1 MGLTNLND
9 LYNSAETLPP
19 WLNQDTMRFAMQT
32 TLEDHKTI
40 RRRWSSGFEGNA
52 GSNIDAVMQ
61 EFRMNGSDTPYDPED
76 VHNIVDPSLQDAG
89 LLGLGPPSSYLR
101 QKSWPAPD
109 STPCT
114 RLPRYTPMPDYI
126 IGSSDEESLSS
137 ETLTEQQ
144 RQVLSTIPTA
154 VLYHL
159 LRDLEKTRVQEK
171 MKKTEI
177 ECRFCR
183 NNGEREQ
190 YYRTH
195 WLRVEGRVTC
205 PVLRALVCRQCG
217 AHGDRAHTLKY
228 CPLTSPAQRKK
239 SAAMMQSL
247 RLASSRRRNKLPSDD
262 NAGDY
267 VVFGEFSQNLLR
279 DGALCNPYEFPL
291 DPMWAALEK
300 KLMR

>member
-1 MGLTNLND
+1 MGPTNLND
-9 LYNSAETLPP
+9 LYNSIETLPQ
-19 WLNQDTMRFAMQT
+19 WVNQETMRFALQT
-32 TLEDHKTI
+32 SLEDHNTV
-40 RRRWSSGFEGNA
+40 RRRWSSALEGIT

-61 EFRMNGSDTPYDPED
+61 EFRLNGSDSPYEPED
-76 VHNIVDPSLQDAG
+76 TLFDPSLHDAG

-101 QKSWPAPD
+101 QKSWPAPE
-109 STPCT
+109 SSPCT
-114 RLPRYTPMPDYI
+114 RLPRYVPMPDYI
-126 IGSSDEESLSS
+126 NGSSDEETLPP

-144 RQVLSTIPTA
+144 RQVLNTIPTA

-159 LRDLEKTRVQEK
+159 LKDLEKSRVQEK
-171 MKKTEI
+171 IKKTEM
-177 ECRFCR
+177 ECRFCK

-190 YYRTH
+190 FYRTH

-239 SAAMMQSL
+239 SAAMMQSV
-247 RLASSRRRNKLPSDD
+247 RLASGRRRNKLPSDES
-262 NAGDY
+262 AGDY

-279 DGALCNPYEFPL
+279 DGGFCNPYESPL